1 MEALAALVGIGV
13 AAAAPFVPG
22 LRPVA
27 KAVVKS
33 GLAMAGATMTVATV
47 IVEEVS
53 DLAAHLRSDQDAPA
67 GTDDPEADEMAQAAG
82 PEATASDGAAEA
94 TAAAADSAAS
104 SSATGAAAAGLR
116 PAAKAAVKGG
126 IALAGVAK
134 GAAAAA
140 AGQVGALAASVRP
153 EKPSQSSE
161 AAAAADPTAASQADA
176 PAPSL
181 DAAPA
186 PDDLTRVAGV
196 GPKIATMLQEA
207 GITTFAQ
214 LAVTPVETLQAV
226 LDQGGPRFRIIDPSG
241 WPAQGQALH
250 DAPPPAPK
258 PFDNTDLVQID
269 GIGPKIAQLL
279 KDHGIATVD
288 QLAAAS
294 VEDLHAILVQAGPRF
309 RIADPSAWPGQ
320 AQALLATARS

>member
-33 GLAMAGATMTVATV
+33 GLAVAGATMTVATV

-53 DLAAHLRSDQDAPA
+53 DLAAHLRSEQDAPA
-67 GTDDPEADEMAQAAG
+67 GPEEPAADEMAQAA
-82 PEATASDGAAEA
+82 
-94 TAAAADSAAS
+94 
-104 SSATGAAAAGLR
+104 
-116 PAAKAAVKGG
+116 
-126 IALAGVAK
+126 
-134 GAAAAA
+134 
-140 AGQVGALAASVRP
+140 
-153 EKPSQSSE
+153 
-161 AAAAADPTAASQADA
+161 A

-181 DAAPA
+181 DPAPA

-196 GPKIATMLQEA
+196 GPKIAAMLQEA
-207 GITTFAQ
+207 GIATFAQ

-226 LDQGGPRFRIIDPSG
+226 LDQGGPRFRIADPSQ
-241 WPAQGQALH
+241 WPAQAQALR

-258 PFDNTDLVQID
+258 PFDNNDLVQID

-294 VEDLHAILVQAGPRF
+294 AEDLHAILVQAGPRF

-320 AQALLATARS
+320 AQALLAAAKPE

>member
-33 GLAMAGATMTVATV
+33 GLAVAGATMTVATV
-47 IVEEVS
+47 IAEEVS

-67 GTDDPEADEMAQAAG
+67 GTDDPEADEMAQAAA

-94 TAAAADSAAS
+94 AAAA
-104 SSATGAAAAGLR
+104 
-116 PAAKAAVKGG
+116 
-126 IALAGVAK
+126 
-134 GAAAAA
+134 
-140 AGQVGALAASVRP
+140 
-153 EKPSQSSE
+153 
-161 AAAAADPTAASQADA
+161 PTAASPVDA

-196 GPKIATMLQEA
+196 GPKIAAMLQEA

-214 LAVTPVETLQAV
+214 LAVTPVETLQAM
-226 LDQGGPRFRIIDPSG
+226 LDQSGPRFRIIDPSA
-241 WPAQGQALH
+241 WPAQAQALR

-269 GIGPKIAQLL
+269 GIGPKIAQVL
-279 KDHGIATVD
+279 KDHGIAAVD

-320 AQALLATARS
+320 AQALLAAARS